1 MNNAPVRMGM
11 TITIIAV
18 PFVFGIVAILTL
30 SYMAGIDL
38 SALKDI
44 PTWQTYLMTLGL
56 LFISF
61 IVMLVLV
68 AVFNNILDKDHLPVN
83 AQGIQDDG
91 LEKEE
96 DQ

>member
-11 TITIIAV
+11 TVTIIAV

-44 PTWQTYLMTLGL
+44 PTWQMYLMTLGL

-61 IVMLVLV
+61 IVMLILV
-68 AVFNNILDKDHLPVN
+68 AIFNNILEREDASQRAQATPCEESDKEGR
-83 AQGIQDDG
+83 Q
-91 LEKEE
+91 
-96 DQ
+96 